1 MSHDAPSKAIHRPQR
16 RPQHRPQHHRAAEP
30 TTNRPSKP
38 ALSRPLPSLRACIAL
53 LCCTLLGAAPAAALD
68 LYDDDAAAS
77 FTQMERVAETT
88 DAAYAGDF
96 GLRVTPTHWHN
107 QFLRLAGGR
116 MDFRSY
122 SAIRFRIRAEAGSV
136 DPEIALADQT
146 WGSAVRVADH
156 VDSGVV
162 DETWREV
169 VIPMDGLASDDFA
182 LDSVYLIAFLPQNDP
197 APFHVDDI
205 RLVDLT
211 APALLGWSTPSAR
224 VVSLRVEHLDH
235 ARVDATAIRIS
246 SPTDPAFTE
255 PMQVQAAGLDRAA
268 VGVTDSGRGAV
279 VESRL
284 HLLLPQAMRPGQAY
298 ELDLSSLAAASGVG
312 LADPTVTLHFDADAV
327 SSSLKVNQVGYLPT
341 ATKLAFVGN
350 WLGDL
355 GPMPVDAP
363 DFEVVAVDTGA
374 VVLSGGLVL
383 RAAHDLKS
391 GEDVY
396 TADFTALT
404 TPGRY
409 RLRVPGIGV
418 SHPFRIAEDVYADVW
433 RTTMRVFYHKRNTD
447 LTAPHADPGFERTGI
462 DPLLDAVHHPILAEY
477 PLSVGE
483 APFAR
488 RPITGGWFDAG
499 DYGQYIHNAAPV
511 WGLIGLAMD
520 LAPAGHFTDGEL
532 GIPESGNGIPDI
544 LDELRWGM
552 DWAMQIQD
560 SDGGVYW
567 RVSSASWDMGLPADV
582 SEPRFLYE
590 KTTRATAQFAAMAAI
605 YARLIAPYDA
615 AEANAALAAAEQAW
629 DFADT
634 APVYPPEGELYQ
646 NPTDYP
652 GGGTYA
658 VRSAKP
664 DLLWA
669 AAELYRSTGIQAY
682 QDAYRTLLEQVS
694 VDLSAAPY
702 GTFAHWAMTQ
712 AGHPGRDIL
721 LVESARRA
729 VMIAADTKLAR
740 AAQDAY
746 RSPKHPAIE
755 LTGWGNFSLSPI
767 DALALLQG
775 HHLIGEPVY
784 LDAALQALDIIL
796 GANPQAQV
804 YLTGIGADPVQDP
817 LDRISLNDA
826 NPAPLAGL
834 AVGGPTWHLNAS
846 REPFISVNAAYWPP
860 AQPDVNADGEP
871 DYAGAYPVQRRWIDD
886 HELIAMNETTVR
898 EWAAVAMAFGL
909 VRDGTALPEPAADYA
924 WAPGTGGSTTLY
936 RLGDLPATDVP
947 LVTPAQITAFGPA
960 ALDAS
965 DAHIAAL
972 TLEQV
977 AALDAPNSRYW
988 VARLS
993 PEQQLALTPAQI
1005 AAFEQWSLFTALP
1018 PQQVP
1023 LIPPAKLPLI
1033 GVELRNTTDT
1043 WKAALTPEQRAALTA
1058 EQQQIMA
1065 DAGY

>member
-1 MSHDAPSKAIHRPQR
+1 MSRDADPQAGHRPPLNASAPAAAGPRTSAPR
-16 RPQHRPQHHRAAEP
+16 RPAPAQHAYA
-30 TTNRPSKP
+30 
-38 ALSRPLPSLRACIAL
+38 AL
-53 LCCTLLGAAPAAALD
+53 LCCALLFSGQATALD

-77 FTQMERVAETT
+77 FSQMERVAEVAE
-88 DAAYAGDF
+88 AAHTGGF

-107 QFLRLAGGR
+107 QFLRLAAGR
-116 MDFRSY
+116 MDFRGY
-122 SAIRFRIRAEAGSV
+122 SAIRFRIRAEGGSV

-146 WGSAVRVADH
+146 WGSAVRVAEH
-156 VDSGVV
+156 VDGGIV
-162 DETWREV
+162 DTTWREA
-169 VIPMDGLASDDFA
+169 VIPMAGLADEDFA
-182 LDSVYLIAFLPQNDP
+182 LDSVYLIAFLPQDDP

-205 RLVDLT
+205 RLVDRT

-224 VVSLRVEHLDH
+224 VLSLRFEHLDH
-235 ARVDATAIRIS
+235 TSVDAATLGLS
-246 SPTDPAFTE
+246 SPTDPAFAA
-255 PMQVQAAGLDRAA
+255 PVPVPAAGVDRAA
-268 VGVTDSGRGAV
+268 VAVTESGRGAV

-284 HLLLPQAMRPGQAY
+284 HLLLPQPLLPGHDYQ
-298 ELDLSSLAAASGVG
+298 LDLSTLAAPSGVG
-312 LADPTVTLHFDADAV
+312 LAEPMVSVHFDDTAV
-327 SSSLKVNQVGYLPT
+327 SSSLKVNQIGYLPA
-341 ATKLAFVGN
+341 ATKLGVVGN

-363 DFEVVAVDTGA
+363 DFEVVDADTGT

-383 RAAHDLKS
+383 RAADDVKS

-396 TADFTALT
+396 TADFSALT
-404 TPGRY
+404 TPGHY
-409 RLRVPGIGV
+409 RLRVPGLGV
-418 SHPFRIAEDVYADVW
+418 SHAFRIGDDVYADVW

-447 LTAPHADPGFERTGI
+447 LTAPYADPGFERAGI
-462 DPLLDAVHHPILAEY
+462 DPLLDAVHHPILAAY
-477 PLSVGE
+477 PLSAGE
-483 APFAR
+483 APFDR
-488 RPITGGWFDAG
+488 RPVTGGWFDAG

-552 DWAMQIQD
+552 DWAMQMQD

-605 YARLIAPYDA
+605 YARLIAPYDQA
-615 AEANAALAAAEQAW
+615 DANAALAAAERAW
-629 DFADT
+629 DYADA
-634 APVYPPEGELYQ
+634 APAYPPEGELYQ

-669 AAELYRSTGIQAY
+669 AAELYRSTGLPDY
-682 QDAYRTLLEQVS
+682 QDAYRDLLGEVS

-712 AGHPGRDIL
+712 AGHTARDIL

-755 LTGWGNFSLSPI
+755 LTGWGNFAISPI

-775 HHLIGEPVY
+775 HHLSGEPVY

-796 GANPQAQV
+796 GANPQSRV

-826 NPAPLAGL
+826 NAEPLAGL

-860 AQPDVNADGEP
+860 AQPELSSDGEP

-898 EWAAVAMAFGL
+898 EWAAVAVAFGL
-909 VRDGTALPEPAADYA
+909 VRDATALPEPAGTYA
-924 WAPGTGGSTTLY
+924 WTPGAGGSTTLY
-936 RLGDLPATDVP
+936 RLGDLPVADVP
-947 LVTPAQITAFGPA
+947 LVTPAQIVAFGAA

-972 TLEQV
+972 TPDQI
-977 AALDAPNSRYW
+977 AALSAPDSRYW
-988 VARLS
+988 VGRLS
-993 PEQQLALTPAQI
+993 LAQQLALTPTQI
-1005 AAFEQWSLFTALP
+1005 AAFNQWSLLTALP

-1023 LIPPAKLPLI
+1023 MISPAKLPLL
-1033 GVELRNTTDT
+1033 GVELRNTTDA
-1043 WKAALTPEQRAALTA
+1043 WKAALTPAQRAALTA

-1065 DAGY
+1065 DTGW